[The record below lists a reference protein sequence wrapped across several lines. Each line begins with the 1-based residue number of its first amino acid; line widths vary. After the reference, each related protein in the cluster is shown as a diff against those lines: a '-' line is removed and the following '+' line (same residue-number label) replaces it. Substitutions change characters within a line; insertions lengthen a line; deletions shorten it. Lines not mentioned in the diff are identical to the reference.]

1 MGEDFE
7 DAIDQGVDVGGVV
20 VEGQGGAHGAL
31 DVVVM
36 HDGLGAVVPGTDGD
50 PLLIF
55 GPLSVTTTSYRASS
69 SACALKMVMEVPV
82 ASNYEVNA
90 MDLGD
95 EIPLDVDVKKLV
107 EKLEKYM
114 VSKSG
119 YFLPS
124 AIIKGKKG
132 GYFFSI
138 SY

>member
-1 MGEDFE
+1 MRV
-7 DAIDQGVDVGGVV
+7 ILV
-20 VEGQGGAHGAL
+20 
-31 DVVVM
+31 
-36 HDGLGAVVPGTDGD
+36 
-50 PLLIF
+50 
-55 GPLSVTTTSYRASS
+55 
-69 SACALKMVMEVPV
+69 VMEVPV

-119 YFLPS
+119 YLLPS

-132 GYFFSI
+132 GYFFSVTDKRFVYMDRQAEFYVLPWKKDEQGRLYLYSPHTFKQGI
-138 SY
+138 IILVPEDEINILGFN